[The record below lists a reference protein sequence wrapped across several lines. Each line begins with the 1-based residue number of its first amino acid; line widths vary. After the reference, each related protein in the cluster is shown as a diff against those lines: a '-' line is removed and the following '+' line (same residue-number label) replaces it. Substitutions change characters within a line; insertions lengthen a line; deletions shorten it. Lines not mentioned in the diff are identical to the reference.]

1 MNCLQRI
8 VAVAL
13 TLTLAPAAWAAG
25 NKGVSEA
32 QQRYQQE
39 RAHCLSGQSQE
50 DRATCLKEAGAAY
63 QEARGGRLDNSQGN
77 NFTQNATQRCNA
89 QPPGDRE
96 ACVQRILGAGSAQ
109 GSVNGG
115 GILREAETPVK

>member
-8 VAVAL
+8 GAVAL
-13 TLTLAPAAWAAG
+13 VLTLAPAAWSAG
-25 NKGVSEA
+25 PKGMSQA

-39 RAHCLSGQSQE
+39 RAYCMSGQSQQ

-89 QPPGDRE
+89 QPAADRE

-109 GSVNGG
+109 GSVRGG
-115 GILREAETPVK
+115 GILREVETPVK

>member
-8 VAVAL
+8 GAVAL
-13 TLTLAPAAWAAG
+13 ALTLAPAAWAGA

-39 RAHCLSGQSQE
+39 RAQCLSGQSQQE
-50 DRATCLKEAGAAY
+50 RASCLKEAGAAN
-63 QEARGGRLDNSQGN
+63 QEAHSGRLDNSQGN

-89 QPPGDRE
+89 QPASDRE
-96 ACVQRILGAGSAQ
+96 ACVQRIVGAGSAQ

-115 GILREAETPVK
+115 GILREVATPVK

>member
-1 MNCLQRI
+1 MNCQQRI
-8 VAVAL
+8 GAVVLA
-13 TLTLAPAAWAAG
+13 LTLAPAAWAGASQSL
-25 NKGVSEA
+25 SEA

-39 RAHCLSGQSQE
+39 RAQCLSGQSQE

-63 QEARGGRLDNSQGN
+63 QEARNGRLDNSQAN

-89 QPPGDRE
+89 QPASDRE
-96 ACVQRILGAGSAQ
+96 ACVQRIVGTGSAQ

-115 GILREAETPVK
+115 GILREVATPVK

>member
-8 VAVAL
+8 GAVAL
-13 TLTLAPAAWAAG
+13 ALTLAPAAWAAG
-25 NKGVSEA
+25 NKGMSQA
-32 QQRYQQE
+32 QQQYQQD
-39 RAHCLSGQSQE
+39 RAQCLSGQSQE
-50 DRATCLKEAGAAY
+50 DRATCLREAGAAY
-63 QEARGGRLDNSQGN
+63 QAARSGQLDNSGGK

-89 QPPGDRE
+89 QPASDRE